1 LKSLR
6 LDRAILVVNSEG
18 VPSVTDDGIMR
29 IIRTGKNLGGAG
41 GFARGMEEALLLG
54 ATWVWTCDDDALPST
69 ENLVSDLL
77 HVAKSTQLD
86 LVAPIIVSPEN
97 HLRLSF
103 PFRDRYRRI
112 WDVASLKK
120 DIILNQAHLFNGTL
134 FSSKILQSVGLPD
147 ARLFIRGDE
156 QEFLFRIIRAGF
168 KCGTITKSVIIHPSG
183 EDELYPAFFGILR
196 ISVPSSAFK
205 FKYQTRNRG
214 YLTRKY
220 ARFDWFSIDLL
231 RYVSFFLMRRHPSFK
246 GFRISLS
253 LYTWGMLG
261 YITREPDLD
270 QTDWEEINSLR
281 VS

>member
-1 LKSLR
+1 MQ

-18 VPSVTDDGIMR
+18 APSITDDGIMR

-41 GFARGMEEALLLG
+41 GFARGMEEALALG

-77 HVAKSTQLD
+77 QVAKSNQLD

-97 HLRLSF
+97 YSRLSF

-112 WDVASLKK
+112 WDVASLTK
-120 DIILNQAHLFNGTL
+120 DVIFNQAHLFNGTL
-134 FSSKILQSVGLPD
+134 FNSKILQSVGLPD

-168 KCGTITKSVIIHPSG
+168 KCGTATKSVIIHPSG
-183 EDELYPAFFGILR
+183 ENDLFPALFGILR

-220 ARFDWFSIDLL
+220 ARFDWFVVDVL
-231 RYVSFFLMRRHPSFK
+231 RYTSFFLIRRHPSFK
-246 GFRISLS
+246 GFSVVLS
-253 LYTWGMLG
+253 LYARGILG
-261 YITREPDLD
+261 YINSEPDLD
-270 QTDWEEINSLR
+270 QPDWKEINSLR
-281 VS
+281 TR